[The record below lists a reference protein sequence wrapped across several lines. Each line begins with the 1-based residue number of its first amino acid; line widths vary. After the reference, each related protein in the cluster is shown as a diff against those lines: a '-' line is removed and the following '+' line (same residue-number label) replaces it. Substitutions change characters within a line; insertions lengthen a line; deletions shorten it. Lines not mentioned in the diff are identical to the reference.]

1 MVDLKKV
8 LREIVPYSLNNKTFS
23 EKGYKRNAH
32 IYTVI
37 KTIAG
42 YESKIPFYGVELKK
56 DGEEVLLSPDHGINR
71 VLTNPNSKQTWAEFH
86 KEQSSQYELYGNS
99 FTQATALAA
108 RNGIVTKL
116 ENLDPANVGEDD
128 KGNLF
133 LNVNGSRTLIN
144 PKTLAHIKDYN
155 PDSNSVF
162 GLSPMHP
169 LSKTNQKSNETFER
183 GIALYTNGAPEGM
196 VITDGQGYP
205 LVGEPKKNFWQE
217 WKAKFSGG
225 NKANVP
231 MIVPPGYKWV
241 GTGLKPIDMDM
252 IPASDQDLKTIA
264 RAYQIPIPLIMKDGS
279 SVFSDVIKPL
289 KKTFWEDVLIPKLDD
304 KLQNFERLIV
314 PGYNKRDKKNYKI
327 RYDLS
332 SVSVLQEDKQ
342 ALLTSFLAAMEYGL
356 YTPDE
361 VLIKLGD
368 EPTGAPH
375 GDKYIL
381 TKFNSNNE
389 RFEE

>member
-1 MVDLKKV
+1 MVDLKKI
-8 LREIVPYSLNNKTFS
+8 LKEIVPYSLDNKTYS

-42 YESKIPFYGVELKK
+42 YQSKIPFYGVEVNKK
-56 DGEEVLLSPDHGINR
+56 GEEIELSRDHPINR
-71 VLTNPNSKQTWAEFH
+71 LLRNPNPKQTWSEFH
-86 KEQSSQYELYGNS
+86 KEQSSQFELYGNS
-99 FTQATALAA
+99 FTQGLSLKA
-108 RNGIVTKL
+108 RQGIVTKL
-116 ENLDPANVGEDD
+116 ENLDPSSVGEDS

-133 LNVNGSRTLIN
+133 LNENGTRKPIDQKTLI
-144 PKTLAHIKDYN
+144 HIKDYN
-155 PDSNSVF
+155 PNSDSVF

-169 LSKTNQKSNETFER
+169 LSKTTQKSNETFDR

-196 VITDGQGYP
+196 IITDREGYP
-205 LVGEPKKNFWQE
+205 IVGGLKKTFWQE
-217 WKAKFSGG
+217 WRAKFSGG

-304 KLQNFERLIV
+304 KVLNFENIIT
-314 PGYNKRDKKNYKI
+314 PGYNKRDKKVYKI

-342 ALLTSFLAAMEYGL
+342 ALLTSFLSAMEYGL
-356 YTPDE
+356 YTPDQ
-361 VLIKLGD
+361 VLEKLGE
-368 EPTGAPH
+368 EPTGQPH
-375 GDKYIL
+375 GSKYIL
-381 TKFNSNNE
+381 TKFNNE
-389 RFEE
+389 KFPK